1 MGLNMQDAGK
11 GDKRRP
17 TDTKAFDNNYDL
29 AFGERKVTRGSFIWD
44 SAKGEMVDKSEY
56 YANKTETNAPMI
68 MDDIQ
73 PYKSMQTG
81 EMIMSRSKHR
91 AHLKQHGLIEL
102 GNEKIQERKPQTYN
116 SEEVKREIARQ
127 LYR

>member
-1 MGLNMQDAGK
+1 MAHEAGK

-17 TDTKAFDNNYDL
+17 NDTQAFDNGYEL
-29 AFGERKVTRGSFIWD
+29 AFGERKVTRGSYIWD
-44 SAKGEMVDKSEY
+44 SAKGEMVSKDEY
-56 YANKTETNAPMI
+56 YASQNKVESHMI
-68 MDDIQ
+68 INDIQ

-81 EMIMSRSKHR
+81 EMIQSRSSHR
-91 AHLKQHGLIEL
+91 NHLKQHGLIEI